1 MALVQVRRGRPHK
14 FSRPARTVTL
24 TLPDDVIEALGQVD
38 ADLSRA
44 IVRLAMPLRNR
55 PASPQAEIAAFG
67 TRAVIIVP
75 PSQVLA
81 AMAGVELVP
90 LADGRALI
98 ALDERTSLSAFELS
112 VRDTLDRP
120 DLEARERSLLTALAD
135 ILRQARQ
142 DARLTVRQILV
153 VRARSSRARSRGV
166 PGTP

>member
-44 IVRLAMPLRNR
+44 IVRLVMPLRNR
-55 PASPQAEIAAFG
+55 PASPLAELAAFG

-75 PSQVLA
+75 PSQVLT

-98 ALDERTSLSAFELS
+98 ALDQRTSLSEFELS
-112 VRDTLDRP
+112 VRDTLDRR

-135 ILRQARQ
+135 ILRQARR
-142 DARLTVRQILV
+142 DARLTVRQILI
-153 VRARSSRARSRGV
+153 VRARGSRARGRAAQETS
-166 PGTP
+166 

>member
-14 FSRPARTVTL
+14 FSRPAHTVTL

-44 IVRLAMPLRNR
+44 IVRLVMPLRNR
-55 PASPQAEIAAFG
+55 PASPLAELAAFG

-112 VRDTLDRP
+112 VRDTLDRR

-135 ILRQARQ
+135 ILRQARR
-142 DARLTVRQILV
+142 DARLTVRQILI
-153 VRARSSRARSRGV
+153 VRARGSRARGRAAQEPS
-166 PGTP
+166 